1 MTRRV
6 PSFAVAVG
14 VVVCVVVGV
23 APRLALAAPALKLE
37 LGDPA
42 ASSPPAAAF
51 HMIAVLTLLSL
62 APALL
67 LATTSFVRFSIVFSF
82 LKTALGLQAAPPQQ
96 VLTGLALFLTIAV
109 MSPVALTMYDAGLG
123 PWLDGQLEAGVA
135 YERGAKPLAA
145 FMLKQTREAD
155 LALMYEVTRRP
166 RPASVADVGMPL
178 LVPAFMLSELR
189 TGFEM
194 GFTIMVPFLLVD
206 LVVAAILMALG
217 MVMLPPAMV
226 SLPVKVLLFV
236 LADGWN
242 LLVGSLLRSVA

>member
-1 MTRRV
+1 MTLRA
-6 PSFAVAVG
+6 PSIAVMVTGALWL
-14 VVVCVVVGV
+14 
-23 APRLALAAPALKLE
+23 APRLAVAAPALKLE

-42 ASSPPAAAF
+42 GSSPPTAAF

-109 MSPVALTMYDAGLG
+109 MSPVGLALYDEGLG
-123 PWLDGQLEAGVA
+123 PWLDGKLEAAVA
-135 YERGAKPLAA
+135 YERGARPLRQ
-145 FMLKQTREAD
+145 FMLKQTRESD

-166 RPASVADVGMPL
+166 RPQAVTDVGLPL

-206 LVVAAILMALG
+206 LVVAAVLMALG